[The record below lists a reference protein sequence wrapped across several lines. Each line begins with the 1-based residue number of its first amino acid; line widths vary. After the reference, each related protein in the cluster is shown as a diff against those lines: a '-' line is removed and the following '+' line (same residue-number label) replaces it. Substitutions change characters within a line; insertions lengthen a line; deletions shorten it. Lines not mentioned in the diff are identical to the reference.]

1 MPGKTVRKGPIGQRR
16 LRRKSGLPLR
26 GLIRRCI
33 KQIPFKYDESK
44 NSTRSL
50 SENPARSRKQSERN
64 RHIMFYAK
72 RLPGLP
78 S

>member
-1 MPGKTVRKGPIGQRR
+1 MEIGGISLDLNRGSRSTDPSVLRCARKTKKP
-16 LRRKSGLPLR
+16 
-26 GLIRRCI
+26 
-33 KQIPFKYDESK
+33 
-44 NSTRSL
+44 RSL
-50 SENPARSRKQSERN
+50 SENPARSREQSERN